1 MAKRLPSALVGGS
14 VVIPPETL
22 IRVFLLLLYVP
33 ICFIVFRWLMP
44 RLSLL
49 SRRLAAILLAA
60 QLFVILVSVELQ
72 PSSSFEFWLWHL
84 DREWNIPSTLASAQ
98 LALVGTVAI
107 AAAWLGNERG
117 LRDRLYLLAI
127 GLLFLIMARD
137 EYANLHEMIPDWE
150 WLIAAL
156 GAALAVT
163 TLIVAW
169 RGRRR
174 YWIWQGCFLVGL
186 ALSGFGALAFEA
198 ERQFCGFHGL
208 LKIEPCLEMYFLEE
222 SLEFAGIWLALVA
235 LLGQF
240 SICAPSPPRRVQLA
254 LYAGPAIWI
263 LILFQSGSILPIT
276 SQAIAQPAAIE
287 FESGWRL
294 HGYRIE
300 SGAEDLSA
308 HLFLSSRAWDDSAI
322 GYSIHLVDQVHG
334 NSIASHDTYLHQHLE
349 FLLAPG
355 YLPLYRQWSEL
366 IFPPSADPNRAL
378 WITLTLWR
386 AEGGAFL
393 PLPVIASDHQRL
405 NDTQVILGEFALKAA
420 TTRRSFAAVALFD
433 NGFALEEVRLPQYA
447 RTGQTLEV
455 SFWWRSDQDET
466 EDLAQF
472 LHFLPVASGEWW
484 GYDQQPLGPR
494 LPTRFWYRGLA
505 DSETWSVPLPAD
517 LQPGRYRV
525 FTGLYRLTDEKRVPV
540 NDADGAPFADAR
552 APLGAITVTA

>member
-1 MAKRLPSALVGGS
+1 M
-14 VVIPPETL
+14 IPPETL

-33 ICFIVFRWLMP
+33 VCLIVFRWLLP
-44 RLSLL
+44 RLSQA

-60 QLFVILVSVELQ
+60 QFVVIVVSLELQ
-72 PSSSFEFWLWHL
+72 PTSSFEYWLWHL
-84 DREWNIPSTLASAQ
+84 DREWNIPSTLASVQ
-98 LALVGTVAI
+98 LALAGAVAI
-107 AAAWLGNERG
+107 AAAWLGKQRG

-137 EYANLHEMIPDWE
+137 EYANLHEMIPGWE
-150 WLIAAL
+150 RLFAAL
-156 GAALAVT
+156 GVVLAVM

-174 YWIWQGCFLVGL
+174 YWIWQGCFLFGL

-198 ERQFCGFHGL
+198 ERQFCGFRGL
-208 LKIEPCLEMYFLEE
+208 LQVEPCLEMYFIEE
-222 SLEFAGIWLALVA
+222 SLEFVGIWLALVA

-240 SICAPSPPRRVQLA
+240 SVAAPSPPRRVQLA

-263 LILFQSGSILPIT
+263 LILVQSGSILPIT

-294 HGYRIE
+294 QGYRIE

-322 GYSIHLVDQVHG
+322 GYSLHLVDHARG
-334 NSIASHDTYLHQHLE
+334 NSIVSHDTYLHERLE

-355 YLPLYRQWSEL
+355 YLPVYRQWSEL
-366 IFPPSADPNRAL
+366 IFPAAAVPNRAL

-393 PLPVIASDHQRL
+393 PLPVIASDHQQL
-405 NDTQVILGEFALKAA
+405 NETQVILEEIVLKAA
-420 TTRRSFAAVALFD
+420 TTRGSYSAVARFE
-433 NGFALEEVRLPQYA
+433 NGFALEQVQLPETAQ
-447 RTGQTLEV
+447 RGQNLEV
-455 SFWWRSDQDET
+455 TFWWRSDEDET

-472 LHFLPVASGEWW
+472 LHFLPVAGGDWW

-494 LPTRFWYRGLA
+494 LPTRLWYRGLA
-505 DSETWSVPLPAD
+505 DSETWAVPLPAD
-517 LQPGRYRV
+517 LKPGRYQV
-525 FTGLYRLTDEKRVPV
+525 FTGLYRLTDQKRMPA

-552 APLGAITVTA
+552 APLGAITVKA